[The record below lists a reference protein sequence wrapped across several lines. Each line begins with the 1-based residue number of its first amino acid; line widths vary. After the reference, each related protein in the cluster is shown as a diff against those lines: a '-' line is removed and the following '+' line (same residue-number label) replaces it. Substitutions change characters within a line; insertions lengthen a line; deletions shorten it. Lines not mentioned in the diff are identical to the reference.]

1 MSIRILIV
9 DDHKVIIDG
18 LQKYLTTDDSIEV
31 VGSAENGR
39 QAVILAE
46 ELKPDVVLMDI
57 TMPDLNGTEATRQIN
72 KRCPKCRVLALS
84 MHTSS
89 QNVLQMLQAG
99 AAGYVTKG
107 SPMDELIRAIHEIHS
122 GNTYLS
128 QDIAEEI
135 DEENLELFKQL
146 VSPAGVLSPRERE
159 VLQLVVEG
167 KSSKE
172 IGRELHVTTKTIEH
186 HRHNIMRKLK
196 INSIPDL
203 TKFAIREGL
212 TSLEI

>member
-9 DDHKVIIDG
+9 DDHNVIVDG
-18 LQKYLTTDDSIEV
+18 LRKYLATEMDMEV
-31 VGSAENGR
+31 VGSADNGR
-39 QAVILAE
+39 DAVSMAV
-46 ELKPDVVLMDI
+46 ELCPDVVLMDI
-57 TMPDLNGTEATRQIN
+57 TMPDLNGTEATRQIT
-72 KRCPKCRVLALS
+72 RQCPDARVLALS
-84 MHTSS
+84 MHTST

-99 AAGYVTKG
+99 ASGYVTKG
-107 SPMDELIRAIHEIHS
+107 SPMEELVRAVRDVH
-122 GNTYLS
+122 GGTTYLS
-128 QDIAEEI
+128 QDIADDI
-135 DEENLELFKQL
+135 DEENIELFKQL

-172 IGRELHVTTKTIEH
+172 IGRDLHVTTKTIEH

-212 TSLEI
+212 TSLET

>member
-9 DDHKVIIDG
+9 DDHKVIVDG
-18 LQKYLTTDDSIEV
+18 LRKYLATDDALEI

-46 ELKPDVVLMDI
+46 ELQPDVVLMDI
-57 TMPDLNGTEATRQIN
+57 TMPDLNGMEATLQIT
-72 KRCPKCRVLALS
+72 KRCAGCRVLALS

-89 QNVLQMLQAG
+89 QNVLAMLQAG

-107 SPMDELIRAIHEIHS
+107 SPMDELIRGIHAIHA
-122 GNTYLS
+122 GDTYLS
-128 QDIAEEI
+128 QDIADEI
-135 DEENLELFKQL
+135 DEDNIELFKQL

-172 IGRELHVTTKTIEH
+172 IGRDLHVTTKTIEH

-212 TSLEI
+212 TSLET

>member
-1 MSIRILIV
+1 
-9 DDHKVIIDG
+9 
-18 LQKYLTTDDSIEV
+18 
-31 VGSAENGR
+31 
-39 QAVILAE
+39 
-46 ELKPDVVLMDI
+46 
-57 TMPDLNGTEATRQIN
+57 
-72 KRCPKCRVLALS
+72 
-84 MHTSS
+84 
-89 QNVLQMLQAG
+89 
-99 AAGYVTKG
+99 
-107 SPMDELIRAIHEIHS
+107 MDELIRAIHEIHS